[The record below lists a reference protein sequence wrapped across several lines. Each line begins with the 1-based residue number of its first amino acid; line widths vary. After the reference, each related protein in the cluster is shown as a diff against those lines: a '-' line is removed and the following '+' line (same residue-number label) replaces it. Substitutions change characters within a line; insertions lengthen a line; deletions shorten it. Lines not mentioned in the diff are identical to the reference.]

1 MIDAVTH
8 LERRVER
15 KNKIRLAHQL
25 PVIALT
31 LNIPEHLTRQA
42 FVPML
47 FKSALNSF
55 LAKMGEMDV
64 RIIEQQLATLPTYEA
79 LFAVDI
85 RSSTLLKK
93 AVIEI
98 EHTHPYGAL
107 FNFDVMCRQGKTISR
122 RSSYMRPRPCLI
134 CDDIAQRCSSMKRHS
149 PAQIEQAIMNIIDN

>member
-1 MIDAVTH
+1 MDTVTQ
-8 LERRVER
+8 LERRAER
-15 KNKIRLAHQL
+15 KNKIRLTHQL

-31 LNIPEHLTRQA
+31 LNIPANLTNQA
-42 FVPML
+42 WVPML

-55 LAKMGEMDV
+55 LAKMEEMDV
-64 RIIEQQLATLPTYEA
+64 KVIEQQFATTPTYEA

-98 EHTHPYGAL
+98 EHNHPYGAL

-134 CDDIAQRCSSMKRHS
+134 CDDIAQRCAALKRHS
-149 PAQIEQAIMNIIDN
+149 PQQIEHAILSIINK